1 MITFGAVL
9 GKVSRLQLL
18 LIGVFEIIFYALNEK
33 ILGHQLRV
41 TDVGGSMV
49 IHAFG
54 AYFGLTIARVL
65 RNDDVAEENP
75 KDGSSYNSDLFS
87 MIGMVFSRFYN
98 VIGGNKGIR
107 LAVHALF
114 ASCNAI
120 NQFKEFFPLV
130 SVFGYSS

>member
-87 MIGMVFSRFYN
+87 MIGN
-98 VIGGNKGIR
+98 
-107 LAVHALF
+107 LF
-114 ASCNAI
+114 VKI
-120 NQFKEFFPLV
+120 
-130 SVFGYSS
+130 